1 MARAMFPALPHV
13 TASETSMGIGK
24 EHGVISARGTLRL
37 GLLHAELVKGL
48 GEGLGDLGRVPIFN
62 LVPL

>member
-1 MARAMFPALPHV
+1 MARAIFPVLSHV
-13 TASETSMGIGK
+13 TASATALRVGK
-24 EHGVISARGTLRL
+24 EPGIARARGTLLLRR
-37 GLLHAELVKGL
+37 LHAELVKGL